1 VAEAEWLAALRELE
15 QTLGE
20 DLSVEGIEPGPARLR
35 GLGAALRQRQ
45 QHLRELQGDKDAV
58 LGTVAHDL
66 RTPLVA
72 IQGFVQLLQL
82 SADKFGLAD
91 KQREYVERIRQAAL
105 QMNRLVE
112 DLRTARRLEEG
123 SLSIRPAAVTLGEF
137 LDDMLGLHR
146 EAARP
151 RGVAVECLS
160 GPGAPLTAVF
170 DPDRIAQ
177 ALGNLV
183 QNAVRVTPEGGRVV
197 VTVDGGE
204 GWLSFR
210 VTDSGPGISPDMMP
224 QLFARIS
231 QDRRDHALG
240 RGHGLGLYICSQVA
254 GLHGGNVNARNRPEG
269 GAEFC
274 LKIPLVTV
282 VDEAEADRTA
292 GVAP

>member
-1 VAEAEWLAALRELE
+1 MAETEWLEALRELE
-15 QTLGE
+15 QSLGGE
-20 DLSVEGIEPGPARLR
+20 LTVEGIEPGPARLR
-35 GLGAALRQRQ
+35 GLGAALRQQQ
-45 QHLRELQGDKDAV
+45 QHLWDLQGEKDAV

-72 IQGFVQLLQL
+72 IQGFVQLLEL

-123 SLSIRPAAVTLGEF
+123 SLSIRPAVVTLGEF
-137 LDDMLGLHR
+137 LDDLLGLHR

-151 RGVAVECLS
+151 RGVAVESVS
-160 GPGAPLTAVF
+160 GPGAPPTAVF

-197 VTVDGGE
+197 VTVGGGD

-210 VTDSGPGISPDMMP
+210 VTDSGPGISPDVMP
-224 QLFARIS
+224 QLFARMS
-231 QDRRDHALG
+231 RGRREPASG
-240 RGHGLGLYICSQVA
+240 RGQGLGLYICSQVA
-254 GLHGGNVNARNRPEG
+254 GLHGGAVDARNRPEG

-282 VDEAEADRTA
+282 VDEAEAGRAA
-292 GVAP
+292 GAAR